1 MKPMAE
7 QVSMFSPDSWSGKTS
22 TGHSVPT
29 EEKTFGRSSKKSQKS
44 PTKVP
49 LLLDMRGGLGD
60 HQELSWETDGVSLG
74 EHMMR
79 SIGASRREGEES
91 VSLQISTDIPLRG
104 SLLIVHGE
112 KPIYAIRTR
121 LSDIL
126 EENPDPKYNLSPKAC
141 LGILRR
147 AEKRGKELP
156 EILRG
161 ALERQAGL

>member
-1 MKPMAE
+1 
-7 QVSMFSPDSWSGKTS
+7 
-22 TGHSVPT
+22 
-29 EEKTFGRSSKKSQKS
+29 
-44 PTKVP
+44 
-49 LLLDMRGGLGD
+49 
-60 HQELSWETDGVSLG
+60 
-74 EHMMR
+74 MMR

-156 EILRG
+156 EILRE